1 MGQKV
6 HPHGFRLGFSRTWS
20 SKWFAKKQFQEF
32 LHEDL
37 MIRGLIKKRL
47 GHAGISRVE
56 IERYPRKVR
65 VNIYTARP
73 GIIIGRR
80 GTEVEKLKN
89 LLVKK
94 TGKAIHINI
103 AEIKSPDLDAQ
114 LLAENVAQQLE
125 RRVAFRRA
133 MRKAEAG
140 SMAAGAQGVRIAV
153 AGRLGG
159 AEMSRR
165 EWYRSGR
172 VPLHTLRADID
183 YGFATARTTYGV
195 IGVKAWIFRG
205 EQIGAAEPAEP
216 EPMLRDAG
224 GREGEA

>member
-6 HPHGFRLGFSRTWS
+6 HPYGFRLGFNKSWN
-20 SKWFAKKQFQEF
+20 SKWFAKKQYKEF
-32 LHEDL
+32 LQEDL
-37 MIRGLIKKRL
+37 MVRELIKKRL
-47 GHAGISRVE
+47 GHAGISRIE

-80 GTEVEKLKN
+80 GAEVEKLKN

-94 TGKAIHINI
+94 TAKAIHINI
-103 AEIKSPDLDAQ
+103 VEVKNPDLDAQ
-114 LLAENVAQQLE
+114 LLAEGVAQQLI

-133 MRKAEAG
+133 MRKAETAAL
-140 SMAAGAQGVRIAV
+140 AAGAQGVRIAV

-165 EWYRSGR
+165 EWYRAGR

-183 YGFATARTTYGV
+183 YGFAIARATYGV

-205 EQIGAAEPAEP
+205 EKLEPTAGETAEIE
-216 EPMLRDAG
+216 G
-224 GREGEA
+224 GERS

>member
-6 HPHGFRLGFSRTWS
+6 HPYGFRLGFNKSWN
-20 SKWFAKKQFQEF
+20 SKWFAKKQYQEF

-37 MIRGLIKKRL
+37 MVRNVIKKRL
-47 GHAGISRVE
+47 GHAGISRIE

-65 VNIYTARP
+65 VNIHTARP

-80 GTEVEKLKN
+80 GAEVEKLKN
-89 LLVKK
+89 SLVKK

-103 AEIKSPDLDAQ
+103 IEVKNPDLDAQ
-114 LLAENVAQQLE
+114 LVAEGVAQQLI

-133 MRKAEAG
+133 MRKAETAALG
-140 SMAAGAQGVRIAV
+140 AGALGVRIAV

-165 EWYRSGR
+165 EWYRTGR

-183 YGFATARTTYGV
+183 YGFAVARTTYGV
-195 IGVKAWIFRG
+195 IGVKAWVFRG
-205 EQIGAAEPAEP
+205 EKLGETP
-216 EPMLRDAG
+216 EEGIEIEAG
-224 GREGEA
+224 GAS

>member
-6 HPHGFRLGFSRTWS
+6 HPYGFRLGYNKTWN
-20 SKWFAKKQFQEF
+20 SKWFAKKQYREF

-37 MIRGLIKKRL
+37 RIRQLIKSRL
-47 GHAGISRVE
+47 KHAGISRIE

-80 GTEVEKLKN
+80 GAEVEKLKN
-89 LLVKK
+89 LLVKR

-103 AEIKSPDLDAQ
+103 VEVKSPDADAQ
-114 LLAENVAQQLE
+114 LVAESVAQQLE

-133 MRKAEAG
+133 MRKAEAAAL
-140 SMAAGAQGVRIAV
+140 AAGAEGVRIAV

-165 EWYRSGR
+165 EWYRNGR
-172 VPLHTLRADID
+172 VPLHTLRADIE
-183 YGFATARTTYGV
+183 YGFATAKTTYGI
-195 IGVKAWIFRG
+195 IGVKAWVYRG
-205 EQIGAAEPAEP
+205 EKMDLSEEGPSESEVGGAS
-216 EPMLRDAG
+216 
-224 GREGEA
+224 

>member
-6 HPHGFRLGFSRTWS
+6 HPYGFRLGVNKSWN
-20 SKWFAKKQFQEF
+20 SKWFAKSQYQEF

-37 MIRGLIKKRL
+37 MIRAAIKKRL

-65 VNIYTARP
+65 VNIHTARP

-80 GTEVEKLKN
+80 GVEVEKLKN
-89 LLVKK
+89 YLVKK
-94 TGKAIHINI
+94 TAKAIHINI
-103 AEIKSPDLDAQ
+103 VEVKNPDLDAQ
-114 LLAENVAQQLE
+114 LLAEGVAQQLV

-133 MRKAEAG
+133 MRKAEAAAL
-140 SMAAGAQGVRIAV
+140 AAGAQGVRIAV

-165 EWYRSGR
+165 EWYRNGR

-183 YGFATARTTYGV
+183 YGFALARTTYGV

-205 EQIGAAEPAEP
+205 EKIGETPP
-216 EPMLRDAG
+216 EELGESG
-224 GREGEA
+224 GGGTT